1 VAYGFDTAATF
12 GNFLPDAEMPGYW
25 EYLEQQFKEMSAKG
39 LATQEFF
46 TDFRSDFSRE
56 CLHGTRAID
65 EVLMPKVVVLAKP
78 YQALGDFITLGM
90 GYAVTARFR
99 DLIEKLEPGRHQFIP
114 FKITLRSGK
123 DYPVAYFTF
132 RVLSQLDAFDK
143 DKSDPTCWER
153 SVRILKI
160 TAPKKAHAH
169 GIALSRD
176 VIANHHI
183 WRGFVSAETGISG
196 FNFYV
201 SEALKAAID
210 AAGLRMPPFYR
221 MAEV

>member
-1 VAYGFDTAATF
+1 MVYGFDTDSTF

-39 LATQEFF
+39 VATHEFF
-46 TDFRSDFSRE
+46 TQFEEDFSRE
-56 CLHGTRAID
+56 CLYGTHPID
-65 EVLMPKVVVLAKP
+65 EVLMPKNFVLAKP

-114 FKITLRSGK
+114 IKITLRSGK
-123 DYPVAYFTF
+123 DYPVEYFTF

-143 DKSDPTCWER
+143 NKSDPTCWKK
-153 SVRILKI
+153 SVQILKI
-160 TAPKKAHAH
+160 AQPKEENAR
-169 GIALSRD
+169 GIALSRN
-176 VIANHHI
+176 VIADHHI

-196 FNFYV
+196 FKFYV
-201 SEALKAAID
+201 SDKLKTAIAEAKFK
-210 AAGLRMPPFYR
+210 MMPFYQLK
-221 MAEV
+221 EV